1 MKGKNF
7 VKKNSGKKDFYDV
20 TYFDL
25 VDAMKEKVCP
35 LCLVIQK
42 REYKYV
48 DTLFY
53 ELVNDPGVREK
64 LRKSYGFCTK
74 HAQLV
79 KKRGEPLGIAIIY
92 QDICSTLVER
102 MGKRQVL
109 FTPGEKCCVCKVVDE
124 VQEQYIHT
132 FLRNFSQKGF
142 QRRYEQSFGLCMP
155 HFLVVYSRFSK
166 QEEKNI
172 FKQYQLHALREY
184 LPELEEFIRKHDY
197 RFSEKGFGKEALSW
211 RKVMDKIAGK

>member
-7 VKKNSGKKDFYDV
+7 VKKNRGNKDFYDV

-35 LCLVIQK
+35 LCLLIQK
-42 REYKYV
+42 REYKYI

-79 KKRGEPLGIAIIY
+79 KKMGKPLGMAIIY
-92 QDICSTLVER
+92 QDICSSAVER
-102 MGKRQVL
+102 MEKGQVL
-109 FTPGEKCCVCKVVDE
+109 SISGEECCICKVVDE

-132 FLRNFSQKGF
+132 FLRNFLNKKF
-142 QRRYEQSFGLCMP
+142 QARYKQSFGLCMP
-155 HFLVVYSRFSK
+155 HFLVVYSRLSER
-166 QEEKNI
+166 EEKNT
-172 FKQYQLHALREY
+172 FKEYQLHALREY

-197 RFSEKGFGKEALSW
+197 RFSDKDFGKEALSW
-211 RKVMDKIAGK
+211 KKVVDKIAGK